1 MTRVDFRAWFKI
13 LAVRAVQLVALLTA
27 LLLVLGAFAE
37 SYWIFDILAHF
48 RGQYCAAFLLCGFV
62 LLLCRRTKTGAA
74 SLAAGLALAF
84 TFLPSRETPAPP
96 ANPARMKL
104 VSFNVL
110 KTNPRRGEIR
120 EFLAAE
126 NADIVFLTEVTAIWD
141 NDIADLRK
149 TYPYKVA
156 SDRKKNHG
164 IVLLS
169 KHPFIEETMHSTKGG
184 RPWAEAV
191 VAKDGVTYR
200 VAGLHTIVPWGMACS
215 SIRNEQLLDI
225 ASHLAGRPRAI
236 LCGDL
241 NITPFSPWFQKT
253 LSRGS
258 LVDSSRHAGFSP
270 TWMRGVPFFAIPIDH
285 VLLSRDLQ
293 LISRRVGPSLG
304 SDHSPLIVEVA
315 PVQTSARDLASR

>member
-1 MTRVDFRAWFKI
+1 MDLRALLKI
-13 LAVRAVQLVALLTA
+13 LAVRAIQFVAALAALF
-27 LLLVLGAFAE
+27 LLLGVFAE
-37 SYWIFDILAHF
+37 SFWIFDILAHF
-48 RGQYCAAFLLCGFV
+48 RGQYCAAFLVCGLALLV
-62 LLLCRRTKTGAA
+62 LRRKKSGSA
-74 SLAAGLALAF
+74 SLAAGLALAV
-84 TFLPSRETPAPP
+84 TFLPSREISAAP

-104 VSFNVL
+104 ISFNVL

-120 EFLAAE
+120 DFLAAE
-126 NADIVFLTEVTAIWD
+126 NADVVFLTEVTDLW
-141 NDIADLRK
+141 NDDVEELRK

-156 SDRKKNHG
+156 SSRRKNHG

-169 KHPFIEETMHSTKGG
+169 KHPFIEETMHRTKGA

-191 VAKDGVTYR
+191 IAKDGDTYR

-215 SIRNEQLLDI
+215 DIRNDQLLAI
-225 ASHLAGRPRAI
+225 ASHLAGQPRAI

-241 NITPFSPWFQKT
+241 NITPFSPWFQKALT
-253 LSRGS
+253 RGG

-270 TWMRGVPFFAIPIDH
+270 TWMRGLPFFAIPIDH
-285 VLLSRDLQ
+285 VLLSEDLQ

-315 PVQTSARDLASR
+315 PAQPPSPGLAVR

>member
-1 MTRVDFRAWFKI
+1 MTRQALRSLLKI
-13 LAVRAVQLVALLTA
+13 LSIRAVQCVAGLAGLF
-27 LLLVLGAFAE
+27 LLLGFFAE
-37 SYWIFDILAHF
+37 SFWMFDILAHF

-62 LLLCRRTKTGAA
+62 LLLLRRKKSGTA

-84 TFLPSRETPAPP
+84 TFLPSREISAAPAH
-96 ANPARMKL
+96 PARMKL
-104 VSFNVL
+104 ISFNVL

-120 EFLAAE
+120 EFLVTE
-126 NADIVFLTEVTAIWD
+126 KADVVFLTEVTADWD
-141 NDIADLRK
+141 DDIEELRK
-149 TYPYKVA
+149 TYPYKLA
-156 SDRKKNHG
+156 SSRQKNHG

-169 KHPFIEETMHSTKGG
+169 QHPFVEDTMHRAKGT

-191 VAKDGVTYR
+191 IAKDGVTYR

-215 SIRNEQLLDI
+215 SIRNDQLLQI
-225 ASHLAGRPRAI
+225 ASHLEGRPRAI

-241 NITPFSPWFQKT
+241 NITPFSPWFQKA
-253 LSRGS
+253 LARGG

-270 TWMRGVPFFAIPIDH
+270 TWMRGLPFFAIPIDH
-285 VLLSRDLQ
+285 VLLSQDLH

-315 PVQTSARDLASR
+315 PTQPLYPGLAVR